1 MFSAF
6 STAISA
12 LNANSTALSVAGDN
26 LANLNTTGF
35 KASRTTFGD
44 LVSQFA
50 TEGLEVGAGV
60 GKPTTQRQFVQGSI
74 ESTGNALDAS
84 LQGSGFFVVRDA
96 TNFTLFRRAGNFV
109 VDSTGRLLTT
119 SGESVQGWMAE
130 NGVLNPSGP
139 VQDIVLPG
147 SGLLPPVPTTEVA
160 MRLNLDAGA
169 AVGANFSVPA
179 QVVDSLGATHTL
191 TFSFTKSSATDW
203 DYEVTIPGEDLTA
216 GTPGTPTVLTSGSVS
231 FGPDGLLATPTPPGT
246 VALNVTGFANAAADA
261 TVNWE
266 VFDSESLSMLTHY
279 AQPSAVSSVAGDGT
293 SAATLISVQIV
304 DGGLLMARFTNGLER
319 PLAQLAIAAIANPE
333 SMISEGNNNFRLTSS
348 SASAAIGAAGTGG
361 RGEVRGSALESS
373 TADIAQEFTN
383 LIRFQRAY
391 QANSRVVST
400 VDEVT
405 QETLNLKR

>member
-84 LQGSGFFVVRDA
+84 VQGSGFFVVRDS
-96 TNFTLFRRAGNFV
+96 TNYTLFTRAGNFI

-119 SGESVQGWMAE
+119 SGERVQGWMGT
-130 NGVLNPSGP
+130 NGVVNPSGP
-139 VQDIVLPG
+139 IQDILLPA
-147 SGLLPPVPTTEVA
+147 SGLLPPVPTTEVSVR
-160 MRLNLDAGA
+160 MNLDASA
-169 AVGANFSVPA
+169 AAGANFAVPA
-179 QVVDSLGATHTL
+179 QVVDSLGETHTL
-191 TFSFTKSSATDW
+191 TLSFTKASATDW
-203 DYEVTIPGEDLTA
+203 DYEVTIPGEDLAA
-216 GTPGTPTVLTSGSVS
+216 GTPGTPTVLTNGTVS
-231 FGPDGLLATPTPPGT
+231 FGPDGLLTAPAPPGM
-246 VALNVTGFANAAADA
+246 VSLSITGLANSAADSTVDWQLFDA
-261 TVNWE
+261 T
-266 VFDSESLSMLTHY
+266 SASMLTHF
-279 AQPSAVSSVAGDGT
+279 AQPSAVSSSSGDGT
-293 SAATLISVQIV
+293 TAATLSSVQIV
-304 DGGLLMARFTNGLER
+304 DGGLLMARFTNGVEQ
-319 PLAQLAIAAIANPE
+319 PVGMLAIAAIANPE
-333 SMISEGNNNFRLTSS
+333 SMISEGNNNYRLTSTT
-348 SASAAIGAAGTGG
+348 ASPAIGAGGTGG
-361 RGEVRGSALESS
+361 RGEVRGSTLESS